1 MTNTN
6 ETEPV
11 GVRRLREARASLA
24 ARQAEQQPEAESAPL
39 PLKPG
44 DQFHAVMTGCT
55 FSTGGGFLASSHVST
70 AGETYTVT
78 QQLIDASRDRYGDS
92 WLIYLA
98 SDEAQIQKWGA
109 VRFRLGPAPEGIAT
123 WNQRGDADW
132 TQQREAAKAEAW
144 GLPTAEARAAAL
156 AAVDA
161 RFGPAVTTATY
172 SKYTD
177 PSIALAEAQ
186 QHALNTGGVR
196 FSQHVEAREAG
207 AER

>member
-1 MTNTN
+1 MSDHTGTPR
-6 ETEPV
+6 E
-11 GVRRLREARASLA
+11 RLERMRAEA
-24 ARQAEQQPEAESAPL
+24 ARLQQVTADAESAPL
-39 PLKPG
+39 PVKPG

-55 FSTGGGFLASSHVST
+55 FSTGGGFLASAHVSK

-92 WLIYLA
+92 WLVYLA
-98 SDEAQIQKWGA
+98 SDDAQIEKWGD

-123 WNQRGDADW
+123 WNRRGDADW
-132 TQQREAAKAEAW
+132 TEQRNAAKAEAW
-144 GLPTAEARAAAL
+144 AMPTEQARREAL
-156 AAVDA
+156 AAVDE

-207 AER
+207 ANR